1 MIGEYVGKR
10 TWIRV
15 LCSLRYNKMYLT
27 KINFNSPNHT
37 KLIEVFLDNNFVFY
51 SLLDAVSLL
60 DHKNIHFTQIVT
72 I

>member
-1 MIGEYVGKR
+1 
-10 TWIRV
+10 
-15 LCSLRYNKMYLT
+15 MYLT